1 MELIELIERVNACNR
16 AKGHRTGKEVP
27 DLDAILSR
35 TTLIHTEA
43 SEAADLIN
51 KYGGRARGMS
61 AFEVSTTAGNEK
73 LRKQF
78 ALELADIVIRTIDLA
93 DLCGIDLEAALSEK
107 LRINESRAFR
117 YGTSEER

>member
-1 MELIELIERVNACNR
+1 MELEELIERVNKCNR
-16 AKGHRTGKEVP
+16 AKGHRTGTEVP

-35 TTLIHTEA
+35 TTLIHTEV

-61 AFEVSTTAGNEK
+61 AFRVSTKEGNRK

-78 ALELADIVIRTIDLA
+78 ALELADVMIRTIDLA
-93 DLCGIDLEAALSEK
+93 DLCGIDLEEALAEK
-107 LRINESRAFR
+107 LRVNESRAFR
-117 YGTSEER
+117 YGTSEEG